1 MGSSILSD
9 YYQSQTSKVQKT
21 IFSIIKANQ
30 MRNKDEFHASSEEEK
45 IIVYKGT
52 EYPLPESM

>member
-1 MGSSILSD
+1 
-9 YYQSQTSKVQKT
+9 
-21 IFSIIKANQ
+21 
-30 MRNKDEFHASSEEEK
+30 MRNKDEFRMLLPEEEK